1 MYTCL
6 SYDNNEY
13 KGKSMQF
20 SKNNNQLDQSPAYAG
35 RLKTSE
41 FQTSLNNL
49 RVNFTNELGNAKDWD
64 KFVEVLKTN
73 DFYDSHTD
81 EKQGENEIYSY
92 CNNFNF
98 GMDSMEHLIDK
109 NNNVVTTSFYTIDF
123 RPRKQQSK
131 LGYDH
136 SWDDDDGYGETI
148 QNYSNDGYSQADLDN
163 HANQCNPNN
172 DAYYSSRR

>member
-20 SKNNNQLDQSPAYAG
+20 SKNYNQLDQSPAYTG

-73 DFYDSHTD
+73 DF
-81 EKQGENEIYSY
+81 
-92 CNNFNF
+92 
-98 GMDSMEHLIDK
+98 
-109 NNNVVTTSFYTIDF
+109 
-123 RPRKQQSK
+123 
-131 LGYDH
+131 
-136 SWDDDDGYGETI
+136 
-148 QNYSNDGYSQADLDN
+148 
-163 HANQCNPNN
+163 
-172 DAYYSSRR
+172 